1 MKWLFL
7 SLKLIVIINSVG
19 IVLAMVTYFL
29 QNLSFERGPPFVIPV
44 FCLWEI
50 FFLVNKGFPLF
61 MKFHQ
66 PEALFL
72 FADQNIENLVMHSVL
87 SFIALVD
94 VRYITESLR
103 VLAVEI
109 YVHYSYK

>member
-1 MKWLFL
+1 
-7 SLKLIVIINSVG
+7 
-19 IVLAMVTYFL
+19 
-29 QNLSFERGPPFVIPV
+29 
-44 FCLWEI
+44 
-50 FFLVNKGFPLF
+50 

-103 VLAVEI
+103 ALAVEI
-109 YVHYSYK
+109 YVHYSYN

>member
-44 FCLWEI
+44 FV
-50 FFLVNKGFPLF
+50 FG
-61 MKFHQ
+61 KFSFW
-66 PEALFL
+66 L
-72 FADQNIENLVMHSVL
+72 IRVSHSL
-87 SFIALVD
+87 
-94 VRYITESLR
+94 
-103 VLAVEI
+103 
-109 YVHYSYK
+109 

>member
-50 FFLVNKGFPLF
+50 FCLVNKGFPLL

-66 PEALFL
+66 PEG
-72 FADQNIENLVMHSVL
+72 
-87 SFIALVD
+87 
-94 VRYITESLR
+94 
-103 VLAVEI
+103 
-109 YVHYSYK
+109 